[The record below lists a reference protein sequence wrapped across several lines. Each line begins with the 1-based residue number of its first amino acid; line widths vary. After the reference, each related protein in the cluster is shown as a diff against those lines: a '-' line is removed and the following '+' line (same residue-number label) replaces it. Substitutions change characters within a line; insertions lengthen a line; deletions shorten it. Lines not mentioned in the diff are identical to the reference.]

1 MVSRYSLPSR
11 VLTVCQAVAQ
21 VMCSDPGSRSESSLL
36 GWGAQRGLGA
46 PICWG
51 GMGRGAWVRPSAGVG
66 WEGGLGA
73 PVSATSSLCGFQ
85 VLCSPLASMMRLRH
99 HPVDPGLPPG
109 RGVVPKRCLDIDSGV
124 WR

>member
-36 GWGAQRGLGA
+36 GWGAQR
-46 PICWG
+46 
-51 GMGRGAWVRPSAGVG
+51 
-66 WEGGLGA
+66 GLGA